1 MSGATSNPI
10 AADYIRAL
18 MLMTPRERVLSNAL
32 LDLKSSAIAVDGLLD
47 LLQDEN
53 GPWFD
58 PNTAPIVREVIRIL
72 REAGASAH
80 AVQEAVIADALEV
93 TVH

>member
-1 MSGATSNPI
+1 VSTAPNPV
-10 AADYIRAL
+10 ALEYIRAL
-18 MLMTPRERVLSNAL
+18 TLMTPRERALSHAL
-32 LDLKSSAIAVDGLLD
+32 LDLKSAALAVDGLLE

-53 GPWFD
+53 GPLFD
-58 PNTAPIVREVIRIL
+58 PNTAPIVREIIRIL
-72 REAGASAH
+72 KEAGADAH

>member
-1 MSGATSNPI
+1 MSGAPSNPI

-18 MLMTPRERVLSNAL
+18 MLMTPRERALSHAL
-32 LDLKSSAIAVDGLLD
+32 LDLKSSALTVDGLLD